1 MFIEGILI
9 MNKNEKTVKM
19 LIVNIIK
26 KKYKK
31 TLVVVLLLI
40 ALVFWVIAPILN
52 LNDLFSFKEE
62 VINKNFLVDFQEN
75 NKNCDGFDKTKV
87 VGDYSIFKKY
97 SSQIEKMVNFRI
109 KSEKE
114 KAKKQSLENKTN
126 FDDEWKV
133 ILASYDVKND
143 KELFEKIKNEIK
155 KNYFYDELFANRDV
169 VNENKDGRNNNFLN
183 FFADVYNKNAFPHH
197 IKEIFVGV
205 KDINSENVKI
215 TKEEADNI
223 CNVVSMLID
232 DPYSFE
238 NASYLFND
246 DNNLKLRKADRVVD
260 VFSKDIDENVKVATM
275 LLGCYNNDDYKSN
288 FIGEETSS
296 FSFGKYIKK
305 IAECGCFNKICVE
318 DILLL
323 KKCDD
328 DDHCRNLIFNRLF
341 GMNNANVITS
351 MRKKYCLFRYNS
363 AFKYNSALKENI
375 LYSENDPVLVIC
387 GKKGLHFVKVVKNP
401 YPINNECRYFTP
413 YIPNDNDYPKNN
425 NNQGKN
431 KKVKTYVWNDVDDD
445 VKTMRNRSNE
455 VRKSMRNCCYYLDF
469 YKVAKNDK
477 NVNLKKDELKFEGD
491 VLFFRID
498 SLKEKKCEI
507 LKNEFKNYYFD
518 LIKKIKNNS
527 SFDKEEFD
535 KLLKKKRML

>member
-1 MFIEGILI
+1 MCK
-9 MNKNEKTVKM
+9 NKKTVKM
-19 LIVNIIK
+19 LIANIANVVK
-26 KKYKK
+26 KKPKK
-31 TLVVVLLLI
+31 TLIVVLLLI
-40 ALVFWVIAPILN
+40 ALIFWAITPILN
-52 LNDLFSFKEE
+52 LNDLFSFKKE

-75 NKNCDGFDKTKV
+75 NNKKCNEFDKTKV
-87 VGDYSIFKKY
+87 IGDYSIFKKY
-97 SSQIEKMVNFRI
+97 SSQIEKMVNFKI

-126 FDDEWKV
+126 FDDEWEV
-133 ILASYDVKND
+133 ILSSHNVKND
-143 KELFEKIKNEIK
+143 KELFEKFKNEIK

-197 IKEIFVGV
+197 IKEIFVSV

-215 TKEEADNI
+215 TKEESDNI

-232 DPYSFE
+232 DPCSFE

-246 DNNLKLRKADRVVD
+246 DNNLKLKKADRVVD
-260 VFSKDIDENVKVATM
+260 VFSKDIDENVKVATI

-288 FIGEETSS
+288 FIGEEETSG
-296 FSFGKYIKK
+296 FPLERYVKK

-328 DDHCRNLIFNRLF
+328 DDYCRNVIFNRLF

-351 MRKKYCLFRYNS
+351 ARKKYRSFKYNS
-363 AFKYNSALKENI
+363 AFKKNI
-375 LYSENDPVLVIC
+375 LYSKNSPVLVIR
-387 GKKGLHFVKVVKNP
+387 GKRGLHFVMVVKNP
-401 YPINNECRYFTP
+401 YPINDECRYFTP
-413 YIPNDNDYPKNN
+413 YIPNDNDYPKYNG
-425 NNQGKN
+425 NQGKN
-431 KKVKTYVWNDVDDD
+431 KKRVKTYVWNNVDDD
-445 VKTMRNRSNE
+445 IKTMRNKSNE
-455 VRKSMRNCCYYLDF
+455 VRKLMRDCCYYLDF
-469 YKVAKNDK
+469 YKVSGNNKD
-477 NVNLKKDELKFEGD
+477 NLKEGELKFEGD
-491 VLFFRID
+491 VLFFRVD
-498 SLKEKKCEI
+498 LLKEKRCEI

-518 LIKKIKNNS
+518 LVKKIKNGS
-527 SFDKEEFD
+527 SFDEEEFN